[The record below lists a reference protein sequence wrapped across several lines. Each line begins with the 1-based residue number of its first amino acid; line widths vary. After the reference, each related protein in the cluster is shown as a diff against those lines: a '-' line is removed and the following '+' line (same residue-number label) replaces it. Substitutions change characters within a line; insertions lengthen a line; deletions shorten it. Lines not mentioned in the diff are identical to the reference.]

1 MNRAPQQQD
10 TEFQQA
16 IQAVLRNC
24 PDVEPN
30 VSDYPHHAE
39 YVKACERWRIG
50 RTLREELA
58 KGASS

>member
-1 MNRAPQQQD
+1 MNAQQQD

-16 IQAVLRNC
+16 IEAVLQNC
-24 PDVEPN
+24 PEAEPN
-30 VSDYPHHAE
+30 AVDYPHQSE

-58 KGASS
+58 KGAAE